1 LKTIFYC
8 KDIVKKLERRRD
20 NMQTEQKQVR
30 YAQTFK
36 EQLSL
41 RSMII
46 GAIGAVII
54 TTSSMY
60 VALRMGA
67 LPWPTIFVAILSMTI
82 LKALGKTNVNEI
94 NVTHTAMSAGGLVA
108 GGLAFTIPGIWM
120 INKSANVS
128 FISLLLVTLSGTI
141 LGLIFTALIRKHFI
155 EKEALPFPMGIA
167 ASETVLAGDEGGSK
181 AKYLFGALIVTAI
194 ITALRDAWGKIPAAL
209 TSAGL
214 AGKNIFFGVW
224 VSPMA
229 VGIGYIIG
237 PLYMGTWFLG
247 ALISYFLIIPVGVA
261 TGIFADV
268 AAATAFKDSLGI
280 GLIVGSGVG
289 VLLKGIIP
297 KAKEIF
303 GPMVSGKFGKGDI
316 NLKWAP
322 ISFAAIALVLTI
334 FTEMPLIP
342 SIITILGVWITTA
355 MAATIT
361 GQTGINP
368 MEVFGILV
376 LLVAKIFMNPA
387 NSIGLFLVAGVV
399 AVACGLAGDAL
410 QDFKAGYILR
420 TNPKAQIISEGI
432 GGIIGAVV
440 SVIVLFV
447 LLKAY
452 GSMGPG
458 TDLVAPQA
466 YAVSTMVKG
475 LPNTGAFIAGL
486 VIGVILYF
494 IGVPGMTIG
503 IGLYLPMVISTAA
516 FIGGALRFIVQKTA
530 PKFEERG
537 TLISSGF
544 LGGEGVTGVLI
555 AIIKVLTMG

>member
-1 LKTIFYC
+1 
-8 KDIVKKLERRRD
+8 
-20 NMQTEQKQVR
+20 MQTELKQAESKGPDEQVR
-30 YAQTFK
+30 YAKSFK

-41 RSMII
+41 RSIII

-82 LKALGKTNVNEI
+82 LKAMGKTNLNEI

-120 INKSANVS
+120 INKDADVS
-128 FISLLLVTLSGTI
+128 VLSLLMVTLSGTI
-141 LGLIFTALIRKHFI
+141 LGVIFTALIRKHFI

-167 ASETVLAGDEGGSK
+167 AAETVLAGDEGGSK
-181 AKYLFGALIVTAI
+181 AKILFGSLGVTVI
-194 ITALRDAWGKIPAAL
+194 LTALRDYWGKIPAAL
-209 TSAGL
+209 TSASL
-214 AGKNIFFGVW
+214 SAKNIFFGVW
-224 VSPMA
+224 ISPMA

-237 PLYMGTWFLG
+237 PVFMGTWFLG
-247 ALISYFLIIPVGVA
+247 AVLSYFLIIPVGVS
-261 TGIFADV
+261 TGIFKDV

-280 GLIVGSGVG
+280 GLIVGSGIG

-303 GPMVSGKFGKGDI
+303 GPMISGKFGQGDI

-322 ISFAAIALVLTI
+322 ISFAAIALLLTV
-334 FTEMPLIP
+334 FTEMSLIP
-342 SIITILGVWITTA
+342 SIITIIGVWVTTA

-368 MEVFGILV
+368 MEIFGILV
-376 LLVAKIFMNPA
+376 LLAVKIFMAPGSTEA
-387 NSIGLFLVAGVV
+387 FLIAGVV

-410 QDFKAGYILR
+410 QDFKSGHILR
-420 TNPKAQIISEGI
+420 TNPKAQIISESI
-432 GGIIGAVV
+432 GGIIGAFV

-447 LLKAY
+447 MLKAY

-458 TDLVAPQA
+458 TELVAPQA

-475 LPNTGAFIAGL
+475 LPNFNAFIIGL
-486 VIGVILYF
+486 VIGAILYF
-494 IGVPGMTIG
+494 VGIPGMTIG
-503 IGLYLPMVISTAA
+503 IGMYLPMVISTAA
-516 FIGGALRFIVQKTA
+516 FVGGALRFIVQKFA
-530 PKFEERG
+530 PKYDEKA

-555 AIIKVLTMG
+555 AIIKVLTMS